1 MLVLKLQ
8 RIGKKHQAHFR
19 LVVGEQHT
27 KLNGKQLEYLG
38 WYNPNTNKMEFKKER
53 VLHWLKNGAQKTDTV
68 HNILVTA
75 GIVEGKKIA
84 VHSQPKKKSVAV
96 AEKK

>member
-19 LVVGEQHT
+19 LVVGEKRT

-38 WYNPNTNKMEFKKER
+38 WYNPRTDKMEFKGER
-53 VLHWLKNGAQKTDTV
+53 VLYWLKNGAQKTDTV
-68 HNILVTA
+68 HNLLITA
-75 GIVEGKKIA
+75 NIIEDKKRP
-84 VHSQPKKKSVAV
+84 VHGQPKKV
-96 AEKK
+96 EKG

>member
-19 LVVGEQHT
+19 LVVGEKHT

-38 WYNPNTNKMEFKKER
+38 SYNPNTKKMEFKKER
-53 VLHWLKNGAQKTDTV
+53 ILHWLKNGAQKTDTV
-68 HNILVTA
+68 HNALITA
-75 GIVEGKKIA
+75 GIIEGEKIA
-84 VHSQPKKKSVAV
+84 VHRQPKKKEA
-96 AEKK
+96 A

>member
-19 LVVGEQHT
+19 LVVGEKRT

-38 WYNPNTNKMEFKKER
+38 WYNPRTDKMEFKKER

-68 HNILVTA
+68 HNLLITA
-75 GIVEGKKIA
+75 NIIEDKKRP
-84 VHSQPKKKSVAV
+84 VHGQPKKVEAV
-96 AEKK
+96 ATKT